1 MAEVPPSHLQDRAD
15 RALAALDRIRG
26 ARVSQLR
33 SRTLADEIDL
43 LEDAFADDAQD
54 ALARMRAVEST
65 LRELEAALD
74 RAGESLEALAKRS
87 AVGTP

>member
-1 MAEVPPSHLQDRAD
+1 
-15 RALAALDRIRG
+15 
-26 ARVSQLR
+26 
-33 SRTLADEIDL
+33 
-43 LEDAFADDAQD
+43 
-54 ALARMRAVEST
+54 MRAVEST